1 MLILYNAQFLFSFY
15 LWSISHPGK
24 TGIPMHDLSNDEQC
38 SVIIPTT
45 LNPLQLRYERV
56 RYERVIMKVF
66 AHYSIPLEI
75 TDHDTIR
82 QTFKSKL
89 RRMGMQLI
97 KLGSK
102 NRLIKLNKWK
112 DGVESTWN
120 FVIAGVKLNHQLLHQ
135 KRIAEVQLNEEV
147 VKRKKCEEEVL
158 KLQNVILN

>member
-45 LNPLQLRYERV
+45 LNPLQLRYEQ
-56 RYERVIMKVF
+56 VIMKVF
-66 AHYSIPLEI
+66 SIPLEI
-75 TDHDTIR
+75 TDTIR

-102 NRLIKLNKWK
+102 NRLIRLNKS
-112 DGVESTWN
+112 GP
-120 FVIAGVKLNHQLLHQ
+120 
-135 KRIAEVQLNEEV
+135 
-147 VKRKKCEEEVL
+147 
-158 KLQNVILN
+158 